1 MRPNLQIQ
9 KLIYFILLQ
18 FKKLDLR
25 KKEKKSWLLHW
36 NLPSVILSH
45 KNTDKGI
52 YRNYSC
58 EHEALLCLSQ

>member
-25 KKEKKSWLLHW
+25 KKRKKKLVASLEFTICHIV
-36 NLPSVILSH
+36 S
-45 KNTDKGI
+45 
-52 YRNYSC
+52 
-58 EHEALLCLSQ
+58 